1 MSRPSCAQAAR
12 RVLVIEDEPDMARL
26 LCLHLAEMP
35 AVVQAISDGISGLQA
50 AQQRGPWDLIV
61 LDLRLPGLGGLD
73 VCRALRQA
81 GDPVPILMLTARGA
95 ELDRVLGL
103 ELGAD
108 DYLTKPFAMEEL
120 LARVEVLGRR
130 NGSAPEAPEPVLRVG
145 AISMDVAKRRVT
157 RGDERVE
164 LSPREFEVL
173 TVFMREPGRTFSRD
187 EICERIWEREHE
199 YDTRTVEI
207 FVMRLRKKLDR
218 PGTESVIGTVRG
230 VGYVMQTSK

>member
-1 MSRPSCAQAAR
+1 MDIL
-12 RVLVIEDEPDMARL
+12 LVEDEPQ
-26 LCLHLAEMP
+26 LAGQVSR
-35 AVVQAISDGISGLQA
+35 ALVRAGHSVTHASDGPGALEA
-50 AQQRGPWDLIV
+50 VTGKRFDLV
-61 LDLRLPGLGGLD
+61 LLDVNLPGFDGFELLGKI
-73 VCRALRQA
+73 RQA
-81 GDPVPILMLTARGA
+81 GLPVRVLMLTARSEVG
-95 ELDRVLGL
+95 DRVAGL
-103 ELGAD
+103 KAGAD
-108 DYLTKPFAMEEL
+108 DYLTKPFALEEL
-120 LARVEVLGRR
+120 LARVDVLGRR
-130 NGSAPEAPEPVLRVG
+130 NDNTPEVPEPVLRVG

-207 FVMRLRKKLDR
+207 FIMRLRKKLDR

-230 VGYVMQTSK
+230 VGYVMQPPR